1 VNVSLYHRSFT
12 VVLMLACF
20 SFTLQGACESNGCNS
35 ELSLRLISSTSW
47 TPGDHRTGSEGYRAV
62 IRHKEGFLAAGSG
75 GRIDWISVSGNITRS
90 EDVPGEVFN
99 CILLFDQSVYIA
111 GERGTMLLL
120 SEDGTVH
127 KIPSGTRKNINA
139 LAAFNGTM
147 IAGADEGTLVLHELN
162 GLFHEVDLPLKGN
175 IVSLSARA
183 SACFGVTD
191 EGEIIHSTDGMSW
204 DIFDF
209 NHTYSGFYDS
219 CCFTKI
225 LAAENRIV
233 VAGVNKEGLPVMYY
247 SRLGGVWTERDLDYT
262 DDQGR
267 PGFLTDVPNDI
278 YYDEQQDQTF
288 LVCNDGKLILLPS
301 CSQCNRLKITSS
313 NNLEGIACNENTILI
328 AGENYFVK
336 TINLR

>member
-1 VNVSLYHRSFT
+1 
-12 VVLMLACF
+12 MLACF
-20 SFTLQGACESNGCNS
+20 SFTLQGVSESNGCNS
-35 ELSLRLISSTSW
+35 ELRLRRISSTSR
-47 TPGDHRTGSEGYRAV
+47 TTSDHRTRSEGYRAV

-75 GRIDWISVSGNITRS
+75 GRIDWISVSGKITQS

-139 LAAFNGTM
+139 LVAFNGTM
-147 IAGADEGTLVLHELN
+147 IAGADAGTLLVRDLN

-175 IVSLSARA
+175 IVSLSTRT
-183 SACFGVTD
+183 SDCFGVTD

-209 NHTYSGFYDS
+209 NHSYSGFYDT
-219 CCFTKI
+219 CYFTKI

-233 VAGVNKEGLPVMYY
+233 VAGVNKESLPVMYY

-262 DDQGR
+262 DDQSR

-278 YYDEQQDQTF
+278 YYDDQQDQTF

-328 AGENYFVK
+328 VGENYFVK
-336 TINLR
+336 TMDLR